1 MANTTLRVNRH
12 LFTETGTDSAS
23 LNVLGTLVHQF
34 PDEGDYVV
42 EVSRDDQLLG
52 SRLLVVSDEYH
63 AVQADFDLSTFGE
76 PRAGTEADDCDC
88 TGPCTC
94 EAQEHTC
101 IREDGYAV
109 FYVGRGPGGY
119 TVTVDPV
126 GERREAREF
135 DSTKLGEDDTF
146 AVVLLRPGTY
156 AVRNPLADAATSVVV
171 TYPDPEKGKEAVRQP
186 VPIECTED
194 GFEHEREALEVHPG
208 QGLVF
213 DIGTPSRV
221 VVELREPDERATEG
235 GGPGRVRM
243 VNPNRPSLSGRRRR
257 LRPRVDPTERSVEEL
272 ESALASVT
280 NVSEVRAVLAAERR
294 GENRSTAVE
303 AIGRRLR
310 ELERERERRR
320 EEE

>member
-1 MANTTLRVNRH
+1 MANTTLRINRH

-23 LNVLGTLVHQF
+23 LNVLGTLVHRF
-34 PDEGDYVV
+34 PDEGDYVI
-42 EVSRDDQLLG
+42 EVSRDGQLLG
-52 SRLLVVSDEYH
+52 SHLLVVSDEYH
-63 AVQADFDLSTFGE
+63 AVQADFDLSTFGG
-76 PRAGTEADDCDC
+76 PTTGIGDDDCDC
-88 TGPCTC
+88 HGPCTC
-94 EAQEHTC
+94 EAQAYTC
-101 IREDGYAV
+101 VREDGYAV

-135 DSTKLGEDDTF
+135 DSRKLGEDDTF
-146 AVVLLRPGTY
+146 AAVLLRPGTY
-156 AVRNPLADAATSVVV
+156 AVRNPVADAETRLVV
-171 TYPDPEKGKEAVRQP
+171 TYPDPEKGSAAVRQP
-186 VPIECTED
+186 VTVECAEG
-194 GFEHEREALEVHPG
+194 GFEHEREVLEIHPG

-243 VNPNRPSLSGRRRR
+243 VNPNRSALSGRRRV
-257 LRPRVDPTERSVEEL
+257 RPRVDPTERSVEEL
-272 ESALASVT
+272 ESDLASVT
-280 NVSEVRAVLAAERR
+280 NVGEVRAVLATERR

-320 EEE
+320 EE